1 VRTVQL
7 LRRLARLLLLNL
19 TVACLP
25 AMAHSSADPIPQAG
39 PPEAIVADSVTRFP
53 VIEGDDLRFK
63 RLSTSDGLSQT
74 RAAQIIQDDQGFI
87 WFGTQYGINRYDGS
101 EFKVF
106 VHDPRNPNSLCGTY
120 VHSLFKDAS
129 GMLWI
134 GCNQLV
140 DRFDPRTETFVH
152 YRVDPGA
159 ADNQNMTVF
168 HISQDREGLLWL
180 STNNGLHSL
189 DPRTGASRHFRSTPG
204 RLDGLST
211 NDIKWTGED
220 RSGSFWVGDRDGL
233 DEFDRR
239 TGTVLLHLPV
249 PDLLQVSF
257 FEDRAGRFWI
267 TQVNGNGLWL
277 FDRSKH
283 VLIPYSFY
291 EHNPPPGNY
300 TGVTGIVEDQNGH
313 LWLGSPGVGLLRF
326 EPENGRFVRYR
337 NRPHDPQSI
346 GEDKVI
352 GLFEDKGGN
361 IWVGLAGVGPNYFI
375 PYPSSF
381 ATFKHDPDDPDSL
394 PTNFVNAIYEDS
406 SGTLWL
412 GNDQGLYEY
421 NRRKHRGN
429 LITAGLGANPTVI
442 SVVQDLSGTIW
453 FGTFGHGLVSYNPYT
468 RAYSIHRHDPHDS
481 SSLCNDVVHRL
492 FVDHRGTLWVGTEG
506 GLSALEPGSHQFHNF
521 RAPVMA
527 GQMYLTIAEDRAH
540 TLWLGTARSGLQ
552 HFDPANG
559 AVTEYKPSPQN
570 PDGLHDNVV
579 QSIVVSRSGSIWI
592 GTQNGLNEL
601 DPMTGRFSAY
611 DTGDGMPANFVSC
624 LIEDDRADLWMS
636 TTRGLSRLHTGDHTF
651 FNYSVA
657 DGLPGD
663 DFTGWSACSKSSR
676 GELFF
681 GGYPGG
687 VAFFPENVEPTP
699 PIPHVVLTSLE
710 VSGAVVPIGP
720 NQLLHESISYT
731 HRLTLSHE
739 QNTFALQF
747 NAIDYWNPA
756 ASRIRYRMGGLDS
769 RWYESHGNIRRASYS
784 ALPAGEYDFQIQGA
798 RSRGPWTEPG
808 TSLHITILPPWW
820 ATWWFR
826 GAYIAL
832 AVTALAAIY
841 VARIRQLSRQMTIR
855 MEERLDER
863 SRIARDLHDT
873 LLQGLLSAS
882 LQLSIANSQLPTEA
896 KGTSLVIR
904 VGQMLRQMI
913 EESRNAVKGL
923 RIRPRLDEGLEQALA
938 EIPRELGVKDELKF
952 ELLVEGERRPLRP
965 AIHDEV
971 YWIARESIANAV
983 RHSNATLVEV
993 ELEYSR
999 HRFSMRVRDNGRGIE
1014 RQILDKGRANHWGLS
1029 GMAERATRIRA
1040 MLNIESAVGA
1050 GTEIALSIPADI
1062 AFDSLATRGV

>member
-1 VRTVQL
+1 
-7 LRRLARLLLLNL
+7 
-19 TVACLP
+19 LP
-25 AMAHSSADPIPQAG
+25 GSALSNTDLIAPGSPR
-39 PPEAIVADSVTRFP
+39 AIVLDAVTRFP
-53 VIEGDDLRFK
+53 LVEGDDLRFR

-106 VHDPRNPNSLCGTY
+106 VHDPRKPNSLCGTY
-120 VHSLFKDAS
+120 VHSLFKDSS

-159 ADNQNMTVF
+159 AVNQNMTVF
-168 HISQDREGLLWL
+168 HISQDRTGLLWL
-180 STNNGLHSL
+180 ATNNGLHSL
-189 DPRTGASRHFRSTPG
+189 DPRTGVTRHFLTSPERA
-204 RLDGLST
+204 DGLST

-220 RSGSFWVGDRDGL
+220 RSGSFWVGNRNGL

-239 TGTVLLHLPV
+239 TGTVLLHIPV
-249 PDLLQVSF
+249 PDLIQVSF
-257 FEDRAGRFWI
+257 FEDRAGRFWV

-277 FDRSKH
+277 FDRSNH
-283 VLIPYSFY
+283 TLTPYSFY
-291 EHNPPPGNY
+291 ERNPPPGNY
-300 TGVTGIVEDQNGH
+300 TGVTGIVEDRNGH

-326 EPENGRFVRYR
+326 EPENSRFVRYR
-337 NRPHDPQSI
+337 NRPHDSQSI

-352 GLFEDKGGN
+352 GLFEDQGGN
-361 IWVGLAGVGPNYFI
+361 IWVGLSAVGPNYFI

-381 ATFKHDPDDPDSL
+381 ATFKHDPDDPESL
-394 PTNFVNAIYEDS
+394 PTDFVNAIYEDS
-406 SGTLWL
+406 NGTLWL

-421 NRRKHRGN
+421 NRRQHKGS

-442 SVVQDLSGTIW
+442 TVVQDRSGTIW
-453 FGTFGHGLVSYNPYT
+453 FGTFGHGLVSYDPHT
-468 RAYSIHRHDPHDS
+468 RAYSIYRHDSRDPA
-481 SSLCNDVVHRL
+481 SLCNDVIHRL
-492 FVDHRGTLWVGTEG
+492 FVDHRGILWIGTEG
-506 GLSALEPGSHQFHNF
+506 GLSSLDTGARRF
-521 RAPVMA
+521 RNYRNPIMS
-527 GQMYLTIAEDRAH
+527 GQMYLTIAEDRAG

-552 HFDPANG
+552 HFDPATG
-559 AVTEYKPSPQN
+559 SVTEYKPSPGN
-570 PDGLHDNVV
+570 PDGLRDNVV
-579 QSIVVSRSGSIWI
+579 QSIAVSRSGSIWI

-601 DPMTGRFSAY
+601 DPQTGQFKGY
-611 DTGDGMPANFVSC
+611 DTNHGMPANFVSC
-624 LIEDDRADLWMS
+624 LVEDNRADLWMS
-636 TTRGLSRLHTGDHTF
+636 TTRGLSRLHPQDRTF

-681 GGYPGG
+681 GGYPGA
-687 VAFFPENVEPTP
+687 VAFFPEKVEPTP
-699 PIPHVVLTSLE
+699 PVPNVVLTSLE
-710 VSGAVVPIGP
+710 VSGVIVPIGP
-720 NQLLHESISYT
+720 NQLLQESISYT
-731 HRLTLSHE
+731 HRIKLRHE
-739 QNTFALQF
+739 QNSFALQF
-747 NAIDYWNPA
+747 TGIDYWNPQ
-756 ASRIRYRMGGLDS
+756 ASRVRYRMGGLDS
-769 RWYESHGNIRRASYS
+769 RWYESHGDIRRASYY

-832 AVTALAAIY
+832 AVTALGAIY
-841 VARIRQLSRQMTIR
+841 VLRVRQLSRQMTIR

-896 KGTSLVIR
+896 KGASMVVR
-904 VGQMLRQMI
+904 VSQMLRQMI
-913 EESRNAVKGL
+913 EDSRNAVRGL
-923 RIRPRLDEGLEQALA
+923 RIRPRLDEGLEQALT
-938 EIPRELGVKDELKF
+938 EIPRELGVKDNLKF

-971 YWIARESIANAV
+971 YWIAREAIANAV
-983 RHSNATLVEV
+983 RHSSATLIEV
-993 ELEYSR
+993 ELQYSR
-999 HRFSMRVRDNGRGIE
+999 HRFGMRVRDNGRGIE
-1014 RQILDKGRANHWGLS
+1014 PETLRSGRTDHWGLS
-1029 GMAERATRIRA
+1029 GMTERATRIRA
-1040 MLNIESAVGA
+1040 TLEIESAVGA
-1050 GTEIALSIPADI
+1050 GTQIALSIPADI